1 MTEPVEQPGAP
12 RRRWVLWGY
21 LLLLLASHLVRLVR
35 PTEHPVDEDEHTLP
49 VHVVA
54 GDRERDGVA
63 RLAYRRYAPGG
74 PDAPVAAGV
83 PTVLLVH
90 GSPGDN
96 GEVSEIAEL
105 LGARFQTVAPDLPG
119 FGGSSWAV
127 PDYSNRAHAR
137 YLLQLMDSLGI
148 SQAHLVG
155 FSMGGGVILQLEAIA
170 PERVR
175 SLTLLAAIGAQEY
188 ELLGDYHL
196 NHAVHG
202 LQLGGLWLLRELV
215 PHFGWL
221 DDAMLSVAYARNFY
235 DTDQRPLRGIL
246 QRYPGPMLILHGERD
261 PLVNPAV
268 AREHAR
274 IVPQAELQMDGGD
287 HFAAFLAPERIAG
300 PIAAFV
306 ARVERG
312 AAVTRATATPERL
325 ARAAQPFDPGSIPR
339 AEGFA
344 LVMLILLLAGA
355 TLVSEDLTCITAG
368 LMVSRGIIGFWT
380 ASAACFAG
388 IFIGDLLVFFAGRS
402 LGRAV
407 LTRAP
412 VRWFI
417 TPEAVLWSSQW
428 IARQGARLVF
438 ATRVLPGTRLP
449 TYFAAGML
457 KTSAPR
463 FALYFFLACLVWTP
477 ALVGV
482 SAAFGEVVQAV
493 FNVVEERAGLY
504 LLLTALV
511 LFLLLK
517 LIIPLG
523 THRGRRLL
531 LSRWRRL
538 TRWEF
543 WPRWAFYPP
552 VVLYVLWLAA
562 RRGSLRL
569 FTAVNPAIPGGGFVG
584 ESKARIL
591 EGLAHAPELVA
602 TWELIPATLAS
613 AERVARAEAFRTRH
627 RLGWPLVLK
636 PDVGERGSG
645 VAVVRTPAEMEAY
658 LTRATGDTIV
668 QEYAPG
674 VEFGVFYVRHPSEA
688 TGRIFSVTDKR
699 FPTVTGDG
707 QRDLETLI
715 LDDDR
720 AVCMA
725 PFYLRRHAARL
736 GEVLPPGATL
746 QLVELGTHCRGAA
759 FFDGGWVRTP
769 ALEAAMDRLSRGFR
783 GFYFGRYDIR
793 TPNAEELQQGRN
805 FKVVE
810 LNGATAEAT
819 HIYDPRNSL
828 LSAYRV
834 LFEQWRTLL
843 EIAAANRNQ
852 GATLTG
858 WRELWHLV
866 RHHDAQ
872 IRSHQP

>member
-1 MTEPVEQPGAP
+1 MSQPEEHVSAW
-12 RRRWVLWGY
+12 RRHWLLWGY
-21 LLLLLASHLVRLVR
+21 LLLLVASHLVRLIR
-35 PTEHPVDEDEHTLP
+35 PTEHPVDADERTVQ

-54 GDRERDGVA
+54 GDRERADGA
-63 RLAYRRYAPGG
+63 RIAYRD
-74 PDAPVAAGV
+74 DAPSADSLPGSSRPVI
-83 PTVLLVH
+83 LLVH

-96 GEVSEIAEL
+96 GEVRALAQI
-105 LGARFQTVAPDLPG
+105 LGARFRAVAPDLPG
-119 FGGSSWAV
+119 AGGSSWDV

-148 SQAHLVG
+148 RQAHLVG
-155 FSMGGGVILQLEAIA
+155 FSMGGGVILQMQAIA

-175 SLTLLAAIGAQEY
+175 SLTMLAAIGAQEY

-202 LQLGGLWLLRELV
+202 LQLGGLWLFRELV

-287 HFAAFLAPERIAG
+287 HFAAFMAPERIAQ
-300 PIAAFV
+300 PIADFV
-306 ARVERG
+306 DRVERG
-312 AAVTRATATPERL
+312 EAVTRATAAPERL
-325 ARAAQPFDPGSIPR
+325 ARAAQAFNPGSIPR

-344 LVMLILLLAGA
+344 LIMLVLLLAGA

-388 IFIGDLLVFFAGRS
+388 IFVGDLLVFYAGRS

-428 IARQGARLVF
+428 IARQGAKLVF

-457 KTSAPR
+457 KTSAAR
-463 FALYFFLACLVWTP
+463 FAAYFFVACLIWTP

-517 LIIPLG
+517 LVIPLG

-562 RRGSLRL
+562 KRGSLRL

-591 EGLAHAPELVA
+591 EGLAHAPEFVA
-602 TWELIPATLAS
+602 AWELIPATLPP
-613 AERVARAEAFRTRH
+613 AERLARAAAFQARH
-627 RLGWPLVLK
+627 GFGWPMVLK

-645 VAVVRTPAEMEAY
+645 VAVVRSAEEMEVY
-658 LTRATGDTIV
+658 LSRAGGDTIV

-674 VEFGVFYVRHPSEA
+674 VEFGVFYVRHPGEP

-699 FPTVTGDG
+699 FPSVTGDG
-707 QRDLETLI
+707 TRDLETLI

-736 GEVLPPGATL
+736 SEVLPAGERL

-769 ALEAAMDRLSRGFR
+769 ALEAVIDRISQGFP
-783 GFYFGRYDIR
+783 GFFFGRYDIR
-793 TPNAEELQQGRN
+793 TPGVTQFQQGRD
-805 FKVVE
+805 FKIVE

-819 HIYDPRNSL
+819 HIYDPGNGL
-828 LSAYRV
+828 FAAYRV
-834 LFEQWRTLL
+834 LFEQWRILL
-843 EIAAANRNQ
+843 EIAAANRER
-852 GATLTG
+852 GARPASWT
-858 WRELWHLV
+858 ELWRLV

-872 IRSHQP
+872 IRTHAP